1 MKTLPLYAAA
11 AAALLSLAAC
21 EQKPEVVDTRAPD
34 PNREAIN
41 KAAPVEL
48 PPAIA
53 SSVTFRCQPGNA
65 LVYVDF
71 FQGDTQVVLRTS
83 KDAKRVMLK
92 APAAGEA
99 YVADGG
105 FKVTGNAHAA
115 TVVSPETGTLTC
127 KA

>member
-21 EQKPEVVDTRAPD
+21 DQKPEVVDTRAPD
-34 PNREAIN
+34 PNREALN
-41 KAAPVEL
+41 KAAKVEL

-53 SSVTFRCQPGNA
+53 ASVTFRCQPGNG

-71 FQGDTQVVLRTS
+71 YQGDKMVVVRTS
-83 KDAKRVMLK
+83 KDGKRVSLN
-92 APAAGEA
+92 APIAGEP
-99 YVADGG
+99 YVAEGG
-105 FKVTGNAHAA
+105 YKLTGNAKAA
-115 TVVSPETGTLTC
+115 TVVTPDIGTKSC

>member
-34 PNREAIN
+34 PNREAVN
-41 KAAPVEL
+41 KAGPVEL

-53 SSVTFRCQPGNA
+53 ASVTFRCQPGNA
-65 LVYVDF
+65 LIYVDF
-71 FQGDTQVVLRTS
+71 FQGDKQVVVRTS
-83 KDAKRVMLK
+83 KEGARTLLK
-92 APAAGEA
+92 APTAGEP

-105 FKVTGNAHAA
+105 FKLTGNAHAA
-115 TVVSPETGTLTC
+115 TVVTPDLGTKTC